1 MRQRTLPHGNVPLN
15 CKGKSLLVGNIFCAH
30 CGNRLTLTTS
40 GRRVYR
46 ADGTVK
52 YEPRMRYQCHY
63 NVRHPGECDGQSGYG
78 VTKLDGIV
86 EKVIRM
92 KFAEI
97 AAAPESEILNHQH
110 KKEIELARIKLDQA
124 NAHLAEKQKD
134 LSDYKAET
142 LKVIRGQSNLSV
154 ELLNALVKETETM
167 IALAQTRIDA
177 AQAEYESLLASAEN
191 LRQEYDRLLTWADL
205 FDTCSFEAKKMIVA
219 QFVKAVHVSRD
230 YNIEIDFNVS
240 FEEFQNFSVK
250 NGGASHFAT
259 AAFAYRIKKFGIIRI
274 LSDYPVFGK
283 QHPFRSLDLK
293 SPEISRVFAF
303 PASQSSL
310 VSRAE

>member
-1 MRQRTLPHGNVPLN
+1 
-15 CKGKSLLVGNIFCAH
+15 
-30 CGNRLTLTTS
+30 
-40 GRRVYR
+40 
-46 ADGTVK
+46 
-52 YEPRMRYQCHY
+52 
-63 NVRHPGECDGQSGYG
+63 
-78 VTKLDGIV
+78 
-86 EKVIRM
+86 M

-177 AQAEYESLLASAEN
+177 AQTEYELLLASAEN

-219 QFVKAVHVSRD
+219 QFVKAVRVSRD

-250 NGGASHFAT
+250 NGEPVILQPLRSHT
-259 AAFAYRIKKFGIIRI
+259 A
-274 LSDYPVFGK
+274 
-283 QHPFRSLDLK
+283 
-293 SPEISRVFAF
+293 
-303 PASQSSL
+303 
-310 VSRAE
+310 